1 MSTLSRTRSDVS
13 TGLWGTE
20 QSGGAPFRPADLDN
34 DRFPSKRPSPGKRA
48 SRALSRF
55 VITFCIGVA
64 ATLAWQS
71 YGDAAREMIASSS
84 AQLSWVAPHS
94 APVAQTPPDRTTPAV
109 PTASSP
115 DRQRLNE
122 IAMIRQRPASRR

>member
-1 MSTLSRTRSDVS
+1 MSSTLSRTRSDIS

-20 QSGGAPFRPADLDN
+20 PPVDATLHPADLD
-34 DRFPSKRPSPGKRA
+34 RLPSKRPSLGKRA
-48 SRALSRF
+48 SRALARF

-84 AQLSWVAPHS
+84 AQLS
-94 APVAQTPPDRTTPAV
+94 
-109 PTASSP
+109 
-115 DRQRLNE
+115 
-122 IAMIRQRPASRR
+122 